1 MFVPLLLIRCVLASY
16 LSRIENFFS
25 EKTESLLWH
34 QYYTLAC
41 ACLWRQPDIV
51 DFAEEKNCVKINE
64 ISVLRYLNLKVKERR
79 RIHAFT
85 TRNHLMTFFLD
96 ACNSSK
102 SFRKIYWI
110 RLIFIGYRL
119 NWFESRWRL
128 LFSQFYATRHSLS
141 DWNERQRQ
149 KNKQNKLTGFLK
161 CVNLF

>member
-64 ISVLRYLNLKVKERR
+64 IFVLRYLILKVKERR

-85 TRNHLMTFFLD
+85 TRNHLMTFFSTIHQNLSAKFIGFVWFLSVTVWIDLNRAGVCYWRNSTRLD
-96 ACNSSK
+96 TVWVIETK
-102 SFRKIYWI
+102 DRGRKINKT
-110 RLIFIGYRL
+110 
-119 NWFESRWRL
+119 NWLVFWS
-128 LFSQFYATRHSLS
+128 
-141 DWNERQRQ
+141 
-149 KNKQNKLTGFLK
+149 
-161 CVNLF
+161 V